1 MMESISNFWH
11 IFRSIRYIRI
21 LYSPVISWIS
31 SFKTAVMEIFI
42 KLLFAINRR
51 FGVES
56 SRVYSNLIPPV
67 PAICPREFSL
77 IIIFVI
83 IFRVIRLTIFI
94 ILFIVIRRG
103 FIAGFSFR
111 FFTIFLGF
119 GESVFERNFI
129 FY

>member
-1 MMESISNFWH
+1 MESISNFWH

-31 SFKTAVMEIFI
+31 FFNTAVMEIFI
-42 KLLFAINRR
+42 KLLFTINRR

-67 PAICPREFSL
+67 PAKCSREFSL
-77 IIIFVI
+77 IVVFIVI
-83 IFRVIRLTIFI
+83 RIVIRLVVSFVS
-94 ILFIVIRRG
+94 FFVIRRG